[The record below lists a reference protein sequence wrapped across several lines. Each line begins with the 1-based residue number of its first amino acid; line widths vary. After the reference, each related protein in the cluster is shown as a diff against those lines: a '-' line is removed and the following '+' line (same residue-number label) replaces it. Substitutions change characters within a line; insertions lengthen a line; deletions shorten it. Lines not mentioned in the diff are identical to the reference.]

1 MNPKRIKYTPIKE
14 EMVPVIIH
22 HDPDD
27 VDDDIEED
35 DEEQELEDD
44 EHEVVGDMGV
54 GVAVDVGVSVGVGV
68 SVVETEDGTQYTY
81 AYANDDDETEH
92 AVVTL
97 SDRDHEALANAQE
110 VIIDENGH
118 AVTLQQLV
126 ENSTVE
132 EVETIEQG
140 DGTHTILRIVPSHLH
155 AGAHEVVDEDE
166 LEEEELEDGGE
177 LEHDPDEDE
186 MVAVEHE
193 DIEGLGEEEEE
204 DDDVGSIVFEGTIDQ
219 STEQELQMRNRT
231 FYCPNCG
238 NCYSAAGSLK
248 LHMRACLRQRG
259 DDRKEDRKCKVCS
272 KVFNSV
278 AYLKEH
284 MMRHTGEQPFRCTRC
299 YRKFIDESKYAA
311 HMESHKHQDKLE
323 AEAVALA
330 AQHGGKKVVVKE
342 FNCSFCTQNFTVVFD
357 VGQVKRR
364 YACDACR
371 DKYSNAEALRQHK
384 QQVEEKREFS
394 CDRCGRKFVFEGFLQ
409 RHLPTCDGSIKRRR
423 DMK

>member
-1 MNPKRIKYTPIKE
+1 MPSKRKFPSISSDSSPVIKE
-14 EMVPVIIH
+14 EIVPVLTQS
-22 HDPDD
+22 
-27 VDDDIEED
+27 E
-35 DEEQELEDD
+35 
-44 EHEVVGDMGV
+44 
-54 GVAVDVGVSVGVGV
+54 S
-68 SVVETEDGTQYTY
+68 EDGESVDGQHYTY
-81 AYANDDDETEH
+81 SYTTTGGVDHAEATEVITMNDRH
-92 AVVTL
+92 
-97 SDRDHEALANAQE
+97 E

-140 DGTHTILRIVPSHLH
+140 DGTHTILRIVPSVRGGH
-155 AGAHEVVDEDE
+155 HEEEGEDDGEGEGEEDEEE
-166 LEEEELEDGGE
+166 LEEEVEQDEGE
-177 LEHDPDEDE
+177 ETLGF
-186 MVAVEHE
+186 EHE
-193 DIEGLGEEEEE
+193 GIEEE
-204 DDDVGSIVFEGTIDQ
+204 DEEGGASIVFEGTIDH
-219 STEQELQMRNRT
+219 SLEGDVRNKT

-248 LHMRACLRQRG
+248 LHMRACLRQRNEISP
-259 DDRKEDRKCKVCS
+259 EDRKCTVCS

-299 YRKFIDESKYAA
+299 YRKFIDQQKFNA

-323 AEAVALA
+323 AEAVSLA

-342 FNCSFCTQNFTVVFD
+342 FNCSFCNEDFTVVFD

-364 YACDACR
+364 YACDSCR

-384 QQVEEKREFS
+384 QMVEEKREFS
-394 CDRCGRKFVFEGFLQ
+394 CERCGRKFVFEGFLQ

>member
-1 MNPKRIKYTPIKE
+1 MTSKRKYQSLSSSNPAVIKE
-14 EMVPVIIH
+14 EIVPVLIQT
-22 HDPDD
+22 
-27 VDDDIEED
+27 ES
-35 DEEQELEDD
+35 DEGEN
-44 EHEVVGDMGV
+44 GD
-54 GVAVDVGVSVGVGV
+54 
-68 SVVETEDGTQYTY
+68 TPHYTY
-81 AYANDDDETEH
+81 AYTTTTEDDDAETTE
-92 AVVTL
+92 VITMD
-97 SDRDHEALANAQE
+97 DRQE

-140 DGTHTILRIVPSHLH
+140 DGTHTILRIVPSIRGGHH
-155 AGAHEVVDEDE
+155 ADGEEDDENEE
-166 LEEEELEDGGE
+166 LEEEIEHDEEHEVEEILGIEHEGLEEETEDG
-177 LEHDPDEDE
+177 
-186 MVAVEHE
+186 VS
-193 DIEGLGEEEEE
+193 
-204 DDDVGSIVFEGTIDQ
+204 SIVFEGTIDH
-219 STEQELQMRNRT
+219 SMEGDGRSKT

-248 LHMRACLRQRG
+248 LHMRACLRQRN
-259 DDRKEDRKCKVCS
+259 DVSPEDRKCSVCS
-272 KVFNSV
+272 KIFNSV

-299 YRKFIDESKYAA
+299 YRKFIDQQKFNA

-342 FNCSFCTQNFTVVFD
+342 FNCSFCNEDFTVVFD

-364 YACDACR
+364 YACDGCR

-384 QQVEEKREFS
+384 QLVEEKREFT

-409 RHLPTCDGSIKRRR
+409 RHLPNCDGSIKRRR

>member
-1 MNPKRIKYTPIKE
+1 MNAKRIKYTTTTATTKE
-14 EMVPVIIH
+14 EIVPVIIQQQHQQH
-22 HDPDD
+22 HDVED
-27 VDDDIEED
+27 VDN
-35 DEEQELEDD
+35 
-44 EHEVVGDMGV
+44 
-54 GVAVDVGVSVGVGV
+54 
-68 SVVETEDGTQYTY
+68 ETTAQYTY
-81 AYANDDDETEH
+81 AYATTGDDGDVDDVDDDVDD
-92 AVVTL
+92 VVG
-97 SDRDHEALANAQE
+97 NAQE
-110 VIIDENGH
+110 VIIDEHGH

-140 DGTHTILRIVPSHLH
+140 DGTHTILHIVPTM
-155 AGAHEVVDEDE
+155 GD
-166 LEEEELEDGGE
+166 
-177 LEHDPDEDE
+177 
-186 MVAVEHE
+186 
-193 DIEGLGEEEEE
+193 EEEEE
-204 DDDVGSIVFEGTIDQ
+204 DDDVEEQDVDDVEQDELEHDEDDDDIVGVEQGEVDEEDEDDDELGSIVFEGTIDHSPDSDSQ
-219 STEQELQMRNRT
+219 SSRNKT

-248 LHMRACLRQRG
+248 LHMRACLRQRNEISA
-259 DDRKEDRKCKVCS
+259 EDRKCKVCS
-272 KVFNSV
+272 KIFNSV

-299 YRKFIDESKYAA
+299 YRKFVDEAKYNS
-311 HMESHKHQDKLE
+311 HMDSHKHQDKLE
-323 AEAVALA
+323 AEAEALA

-342 FNCSFCTQNFTVVFD
+342 FTCSFCAQNFTVVFD

-394 CDRCGRKFVFEGFLQ
+394 CERCGRKFVFEGFLQ
-409 RHLPTCDGSIKRRR
+409 RHLPNCDGSIKRRR

>member
-1 MNPKRIKYTPIKE
+1 MNAKRVKYSMVKE
-14 EMVPVIIH
+14 EIVPVLIEQETEV
-22 HDPDD
+22 DPEEEPEEDEEH
-27 VDDDIEED
+27 VQDDDG
-35 DEEQELEDD
+35 QE
-44 EHEVVGDMGV
+44 
-54 GVAVDVGVSVGVGV
+54 
-68 SVVETEDGTQYTY
+68 TQYTY
-81 AYANDDDETEH
+81 AYTTGDDDDTET

-97 SDRDHEALANAQE
+97 SDRDHEALVNAEE

-118 AVTLQQLV
+118 AVTLQELV

-140 DGTHTILRIVPSHLH
+140 DGTHTILHIVPNIH
-155 AGAHEVVDEDE
+155 GEEVEED
-166 LEEEELEDGGE
+166 EELEDGEEIENDDEIVTVDHEGAE
-177 LEHDPDEDE
+177 LE
-186 MVAVEHE
+186 V
-193 DIEGLGEEEEE
+193 E
-204 DDDVGSIVFEGTIDQ
+204 DDEVGSIVFESTIDHA
-219 STEQELQMRNRT
+219 EQDPYGRNKT

-248 LHMRACLRQRG
+248 LHMRACLRQRNEISS
-259 DDRKEDRKCKVCS
+259 DERKCKVCS

-299 YRKFIDESKYAA
+299 YRKFVEEGKYTA

-342 FNCSFCTQNFTVVFD
+342 FQCAFCSQNFTVVFD

-394 CDRCGRKFVFEGFLQ
+394 CVRCGRKFVFEGFLQ

>member
-1 MNPKRIKYTPIKE
+1 MNAKRVKYSTVKE
-14 EMVPVIIH
+14 EIVPVLIQ
-22 HDPDD
+22 HDPE
-27 VDDDIEED
+27 VDPEEEPEEEEEHVHEHED
-35 DEEQELEDD
+35 DGQE
-44 EHEVVGDMGV
+44 
-54 GVAVDVGVSVGVGV
+54 
-68 SVVETEDGTQYTY
+68 TQYTY
-81 AYANDDDETEH
+81 AYTTGEDDDTET

-118 AVTLQQLV
+118 AVTLQELV

-140 DGTHTILRIVPSHLH
+140 DGTHTILHIVPNMHDEEVEEDEELEEGEELEH
-155 AGAHEVVDEDE
+155 DDEIVTVEHEEAE
-166 LEEEELEDGGE
+166 LEEEE
-177 LEHDPDEDE
+177 DE
-186 MVAVEHE
+186 
-193 DIEGLGEEEEE
+193 
-204 DDDVGSIVFEGTIDQ
+204 VGSIVFEGTIDQ
-219 STEQELQMRNRT
+219 AEQDPHARNKT

-248 LHMRACLRQRG
+248 LHMRACLRQRNEVSA
-259 DDRKEDRKCKVCS
+259 EDRKCKVCS
-272 KVFNSV
+272 KIFNSV

-299 YRKFIDESKYAA
+299 YRKFVDEGKFAA

-342 FNCSFCTQNFTVVFD
+342 FQCAFCSQNFTVVFD

-394 CDRCGRKFVFEGFLQ
+394 CERCGRKFVFEGFLQ

>member
-1 MNPKRIKYTPIKE
+1 MNSKRIKYTTVATPPDAPETE
-14 EMVPVIIH
+14 EIVPVIIQH
-22 HDPDD
+22 EED
-27 VDDDIEED
+27 VDGGEP
-35 DEEQELEDD
+35 Q
-44 EHEVVGDMGV
+44 
-54 GVAVDVGVSVGVGV
+54 
-68 SVVETEDGTQYTY
+68 QYTY
-81 AYANDDDETEH
+81 AYTTEDDDTET

-140 DGTHTILRIVPSHLH
+140 DGTHTILHIVPGLQD
-155 AGAHEVVDEDE
+155 EDTEDEDE
-166 LEEEELEDGGE
+166 ALG
-177 LEHDPDEDE
+177 HDDDDDEDDI
-186 MVAVEHE
+186 VGVDDDEHE
-193 DIEGLGEEEEE
+193 EGEEGEEEE
-204 DDDVGSIVFEGTIDQ
+204 DDLGSIVFEGTIDHSPDSDSQ
-219 STEQELQMRNRT
+219 SRNKT

-248 LHMRACLRQRG
+248 LHMRACLRQRNEVSA
-259 DDRKEDRKCKVCS
+259 EDRKCTVCS
-272 KVFNSV
+272 KIFNSV

-299 YRKFIDESKYAA
+299 YRKFVDEAKYNT
-311 HMESHKHQDKLE
+311 HMDSHKHQDKLE
-323 AEAVALA
+323 AEAEALA

-342 FNCSFCTQNFTVVFD
+342 FTCLFCTQNFTVVFD

-394 CDRCGRKFVFEGFLQ
+394 CHRCGRKFVFEGFLQ

>member
-1 MNPKRIKYTPIKE
+1 MNSKRIKYTALAAPPDANVVTKE
-14 EMVPVIIH
+14 EIVPVIIQQEEEE
-22 HDPDD
+22 D
-27 VDDDIEED
+27 VDG
-35 DEEQELEDD
+35 DEP
-44 EHEVVGDMGV
+44 
-54 GVAVDVGVSVGVGV
+54 
-68 SVVETEDGTQYTY
+68 TQYTY
-81 AYANDDDETEH
+81 AYTTEDDDTET

-140 DGTHTILRIVPSHLH
+140 DGTHTILHIVPTM
-155 AGAHEVVDEDE
+155 EDDETDDEDE
-166 LEEEELEDGGE
+166 EVLEQDDDEIVGV
-177 LEHDPDEDE
+177 EHDNE
-186 MVAVEHE
+186 EHE
-193 DIEGLGEEEEE
+193 EGEEGEEE
-204 DDDVGSIVFEGTIDQ
+204 DDDLGSIVFEGTIDHSPDSDSQ
-219 STEQELQMRNRT
+219 SRNKT

-248 LHMRACLRQRG
+248 LHMRACLRQRNEVSA
-259 DDRKEDRKCKVCS
+259 EDRKCKVCS
-272 KVFNSV
+272 KIFNSV

-299 YRKFIDESKYAA
+299 YRKFVDESKYNT
-311 HMESHKHQDKLE
+311 HMDSHKHQDKLE
-323 AEAVALA
+323 AEAEALA

-342 FNCSFCTQNFTVVFD
+342 FTCSFCTQNFTVVFD

-394 CDRCGRKFVFEGFLQ
+394 CHRCGRKFVFEGFLQ

>member
-1 MNPKRIKYTPIKE
+1 MNAKRVKYSMVKE
-14 EMVPVIIH
+14 EIVPVLIEQETEV
-22 HDPDD
+22 DPEEEPEEDEEH
-27 VDDDIEED
+27 VQDDDG
-35 DEEQELEDD
+35 QE
-44 EHEVVGDMGV
+44 
-54 GVAVDVGVSVGVGV
+54 
-68 SVVETEDGTQYTY
+68 TQYTY
-81 AYANDDDETEH
+81 AYTTGDDDDTET

-97 SDRDHEALANAQE
+97 SDRDHEALVNAEE

-118 AVTLQQLV
+118 AVTLQELV

-140 DGTHTILRIVPSHLH
+140 DGTHTILHIVPNIH
-155 AGAHEVVDEDE
+155 GEEVEED
-166 LEEEELEDGGE
+166 EELEDGEEIENDDEIVTVDHEGAE
-177 LEHDPDEDE
+177 LE
-186 MVAVEHE
+186 V
-193 DIEGLGEEEEE
+193 E
-204 DDDVGSIVFEGTIDQ
+204 DDEVGSIVFESTIDHA
-219 STEQELQMRNRT
+219 EQDPYGRNKT

-248 LHMRACLRQRG
+248 LHMRACLRQRNEISS
-259 DDRKEDRKCKVCS
+259 DERKCKVCS

-299 YRKFIDESKYAA
+299 YRKFVEEGKYTA

-330 AQHGGKKVVVKE
+330 TKHGGKKV
-342 FNCSFCTQNFTVVFD
+342 
-357 VGQVKRR
+357 KRC

-371 DKYSNAEALRQHK
+371 DKYFNAEALRQHK

-394 CDRCGRKFVFEGFLQ
+394 CVRCGRKFVFEGFLQ

>member
-1 MNPKRIKYTPIKE
+1 MNAKRIKYTTLSSPVDGVVKE
-14 EMVPVIIH
+14 EIVPVIIQ
-22 HDPDD
+22 HDAED
-27 VDDDIEED
+27 VD
-35 DEEQELEDD
+35 
-44 EHEVVGDMGV
+44 GSG
-54 GVAVDVGVSVGVGV
+54 G
-68 SVVETEDGTQYTY
+68 ETRYTY
-81 AYANDDDETEH
+81 AYTTAEDDDDPEAT
-92 AVVTL
+92 AV
-97 SDRDHEALANAQE
+97 SLANAQE

-140 DGTHTILRIVPSHLH
+140 DGTHTILHIVPNLSVQDHQGDL
-155 AGAHEVVDEDE
+155 EEVDEDDQ
-166 LEEEELEDGGE
+166 LEELD
-177 LEHDPDEDE
+177 H
-186 MVAVEHE
+186 EHE
-193 DIEGLGEEEEE
+193 EGDEIEDDIVTVEQEELGEEDN
-204 DDDVGSIVFEGTIDQ
+204 DDDVIEGVEEGEDDMSPLVFDGTIDQ
-219 STEQELQMRNRT
+219 HDDSNLPSDGNSRNKT

-248 LHMRACLRQRG
+248 LHMRACLRQRN
-259 DDRKEDRKCKVCS
+259 EVSAEERKCKVCG

-299 YRKFIDESKYAA
+299 YRKFVDEGKFKA
-311 HMESHKHQDKLE
+311 HMDAHKHQDKLE

-342 FNCSFCTQNFTVVFD
+342 FNCSFCAQNFTVVFD

-364 YACDACR
+364 YACDLCR

-384 QQVEEKREFS
+384 QQMEEKREFS

-409 RHLPTCDGSIKRRR
+409 RHLPNCDGSIKRRR